1 MDDVAAL
8 PLGHPSHF
16 LNREKSWLRFNDRVL
31 HEAFDPRTPLLEQV
45 KFLAIFS
52 TNLDEY
58 FMVRIDALRDQIEA
72 HVTTPTPDGLT
83 PQDQLDL
90 ISEHLAPVVA
100 QQHEYFAKSIR
111 PRLAEAGIVIA
122 DYPDLTP
129 EQKAYLE
136 HDFMRRVFPILTP
149 LAVDPGHPFP
159 YMSNLSLNLAVLL
172 RDHQTGQQHFARVK
186 VPTKAATNAGG
197 KALKRFVTLPE
208 PLRPAG
214 VRWLGVPLEQVI
226 GHHLAA
232 LFPGMEIIGWYPFR
246 VTRDADLEIRE
257 DEAGD
262 LLAEIE
268 KEVRSRRYGREA
280 TRLEIAKAM
289 PEPVR
294 EILRQGLRIGPPWIY
309 EIDTLI
315 NLGDLLELAS
325 LPFPDLRDPDW
336 TPVLPA
342 IFEEKAYSETLD
354 GIDWFHLIQQGDVL
368 VHHPYHSF
376 AGTVERFIEQAAH
389 DPDVLGIKMTL
400 YRTSGDSPIV
410 QSLITAA
417 ENGIQVAVLVELKA
431 RFDEE
436 NNIQWAKQL
445 ERAGVHVVYGLI
457 GLKTH
462 CKVALVVRRE
472 GDNIHRYMHLG
483 TGNYNSKTARIY
495 TDLGLF
501 TCREDLAADV
511 SELFN
516 FLTGYSR
523 QRRYRRLLV
532 APVSLREET
541 VRLIRYEAEQA
552 RQGGPAFIFAKMNAL
567 ADTDIILELYRAAQA
582 GVEIRLLVRGM
593 CTLRPGVPGLSERI
607 RVVSIIGRFL
617 EHSRVFWF
625 HHGGEELMY
634 IGSADWRT
642 RNLDRRV
649 ETLAPVLDA
658 GLKRELQEIME
669 LMWQDN
675 RQAWD
680 LQPDGTYIQ
689 RRPAPGEPE
698 RGSHTLLMQRAL
710 SEADAPLGRGSAR

>member
-1 MDDVAAL
+1 MNDVAAL
-8 PLGHPSHF
+8 PLAHPSHF
-16 LNREKSWLRFNDRVL
+16 INREKSWLYFNDRVL
-31 HEAFDPRTPLLEQV
+31 HEALDPRTPLLEQA

-58 FMVRIDALRDQIEA
+58 FMVRIDALRDQVEA
-72 HVTTPTPDGLT
+72 NVTTPSPDGLT
-83 PQDQLDL
+83 PQQQLDL
-90 ISEHLAPVVA
+90 ISAHLAPVIS
-100 QQHEYFAKSIR
+100 QQHDYFAQNLR
-111 PRLAEAGIVIA
+111 PRLAEAGILIA
-122 DYPDLTP
+122 DYPTLTP
-129 EQKAYLE
+129 EQQAYL
-136 HDFMRRVFPILTP
+136 HNDFLRHVFPILTP

-172 RDHQTGQQHFARVK
+172 EDTKTGQHHFARVK
-186 VPTKAATNAGG
+186 VPTKAASNPGG

-208 PLRPAG
+208 SLRPAG

-226 GHHLAA
+226 GHNLGA
-232 LFPGMEIIGWYPFR
+232 LFPGMELVGWYPFR

-268 KEVRSRRYGREA
+268 KEVRSRRYGRDA
-280 TRLEIAKAM
+280 TRLEIAKSA
-289 PEPVR
+289 PELVR
-294 EILRQGLRIGPPWIY
+294 ETLTQGLKIQAPWIY
-309 EIDTLI
+309 EINTLL
-315 NLGDLLELAS
+315 NLGDLMELAF
-325 LPFPDLRDPDW
+325 LPYPELRDPDW
-336 TPVLPA
+336 TPVIPA
-342 IFEEKAYSETLD
+342 LFEEKAYSEAQ
-354 GIDWFHLIQQGDVL
+354 GGVDWFSLIHQGDVL

-376 AGTVERFIEQAAH
+376 AGTVERFIAQAAT
-389 DPDVLGIKMTL
+389 DPEVLAIKMTL

-436 NNIQWAKQL
+436 NNILWARRL
-445 ERAGVHVVYGLI
+445 EQAGVHVVYGLI

-462 CKVALVVRRE
+462 SKLALVVRRE
-472 GDNIHRYMHLG
+472 GEGIRRYMHLG

-495 TDLGLF
+495 TDLGIL
-501 TCREDLAADV
+501 TCRDDLAADV
-511 SELFN
+511 TELFN

-523 QRRYRRLLV
+523 QRQYRHLLV
-532 APVSLREET
+532 APVNMREEL
-541 VRLIRYEAEQA
+541 VRLIRQEAAHA
-552 RQGGPAFIFAKMNAL
+552 RAGQPARIFAKMNAL
-567 ADTDIILELYRAAQA
+567 ADTGIILELYEAAQA

-607 RVVSIIGRFL
+607 QVVSIIGRFL

-625 HHGGEELMY
+625 HNQGQENLY

-649 ETLAPVLDA
+649 EALTPVLDA
-658 GLKRELQEIME
+658 GIKQQLQEIME
-669 LMWQDN
+669 LMWTDN

-689 RRPAPGEPE
+689 RQPAPGEPE
-698 RGSHTLLMQRAL
+698 RGSHALLMQKAL
-710 SEADAPLGRGSAR
+710 AEATPAV

>member
-1 MDDVAAL
+1 MNDAAPL

-16 LNREKSWLRFNDRVL
+16 LNREKSWLYFNDRVL
-31 HEAFDPRTPLLEQV
+31 HEALDPRTPLLEQV

-58 FMVRIDALRDQIEA
+58 FMVRIDALRDQVKA
-72 HVTTPTPDGLT
+72 QVTTPTPDGLT
-83 PQDQLDL
+83 PQQQLDL
-90 ISEHLAPVVA
+90 ISAHLVPVVTQQHDYFA
-100 QQHEYFAKSIR
+100 QQLC
-111 PRLAEAGIVIA
+111 PRLAAAGIVIA
-122 DYPDLTP
+122 DYPSLTP
-129 EQKAYLE
+129 EQQAYL
-136 HDFMRRVFPILTP
+136 HNDFMRQVFPILTP

-159 YMSNLSLNLAVLL
+159 YVSNLSLNLAVLL
-172 RDHQTGQQHFARVK
+172 QDLKTGQHHFARVK
-186 VPTKAATNAGG
+186 VPTKAAANPGG

-208 PLRPAG
+208 PLRPPG

-226 GHHLAA
+226 GHNLAA
-232 LFPGMEIIGWYPFR
+232 LFPGMALVGWYPFR

-268 KEVRSRRYGREA
+268 KEVRSRRYGRDA
-280 TRLEIAKAM
+280 TRLEIVKGT
-289 PEPVR
+289 PELVR
-294 EILRQGLRIGPPWIY
+294 ETLIQGLKIEAPWVY
-309 EIDTLI
+309 ELDTLL
-315 NLGDLLELAS
+315 NLGDLMELAF
-325 LPFPDLRDPDW
+325 LPYPELRDPDW
-336 TPVLPA
+336 TPVLPTL
-342 IFEEKAYSETLD
+342 FEEKAYNETLD
-354 GIDWFHLIQQGDVL
+354 GVDWFALIQQGDVL

-376 AGTVERFIEQAAH
+376 AGTVERFIAQAAA

-436 NNIQWAKQL
+436 NNILWARRL
-445 ERAGVHVVYGLI
+445 EQAGVHVVYGLI

-462 CKVALVVRRE
+462 SKVALVVRRE
-472 GDNIHRYMHLG
+472 GENIRRYMHLG

-495 TDLGLF
+495 TDLGIL
-501 TCREDLAADV
+501 TCRDDLAADV
-511 SELFN
+511 TELFN

-523 QRRYRRLLV
+523 QRHYRQLLV
-532 APVSLREET
+532 APVNMREEM
-541 VRLIRYEAEQA
+541 VRLIRQEAEYA
-552 RQGGPAFIFAKMNAL
+552 RAGQPARIFAKMNAL
-567 ADTDIILELYRAAQA
+567 ADTAIILELYQAAQA

-607 RVVSIIGRFL
+607 QVVSIIGRFL

-625 HHGGEELMY
+625 HNNGQENLY

-649 ETLAPVLDA
+649 EAITPVLDA
-658 GLKRELQEIME
+658 TVKQQLQDIME
-669 LMWQDN
+669 LMWRDN

-680 LQPDGTYIQ
+680 LQPDGTYVQ
-689 RRPAPGEPE
+689 RQPAPGEPE
-698 RGSHTLLMQRAL
+698 RGSHALLM
-710 SEADAPLGRGSAR
+710 

>member
-1 MDDVAAL
+1 MDDVVSL
-8 PLGHPSHF
+8 PLTHPSHF

-31 HEAFDPRTPLLEQV
+31 HEALDNRTPLLEQV

-72 HVTTPTPDGLT
+72 NVTTPTPDGLT
-83 PQDQLDL
+83 PQEQLDL

-100 QQHEYFAKSIR
+100 QQHEYFAKHLR
-111 PRLAEAGIVIA
+111 PRLAEAGVVIA

-129 EQKAYLE
+129 EQKAYLH

-172 RDHQTGQQHFARVK
+172 RDSQTGQQHFARVK
-186 VPTKAATNAGG
+186 VPTKAASNPGG
-197 KALKRFVTLPE
+197 RALKRFVTLPE

-214 VRWLGVPLEQVI
+214 VRWLGVPLEQII
-226 GHHLAA
+226 GHHLES
-232 LFPGMEIIGWYPFR
+232 LFPGMEIVGWYPFR

-262 LLAEIE
+262 LLAEVE
-268 KEVRSRRYGREA
+268 KEVRRRRYGRDA
-280 TRLEIAKAM
+280 TRLEIAQDA
-289 PEPVR
+289 PPLVR
-294 EILRQGLRIGPPWIY
+294 EILTQGLHISDPWIY
-309 EIDTLI
+309 NINTLI
-315 NLGDLLELAS
+315 NLGDLMELAF

-342 IFEEKAYSETLD
+342 IFEEKAYSDALN
-354 GIDWFHLIQQGDVL
+354 GIDWFNLIQQGDVL

-376 AGTVERFIEQAAH
+376 AGTVERFIEQAAN

-436 NNIQWAKQL
+436 NNIQWAKRL
-445 ERAGVHVVYGLI
+445 EQAGVHVVYGLI

-472 GDNIHRYMHLG
+472 GDDIRRYIHLG

-495 TDLGLF
+495 TDLGML
-501 TCREDLAADV
+501 TCREDVAADV

-523 QRRYRRLLV
+523 QRQYRRLLV
-532 APVSLREET
+532 APVSMREEM

-552 RQGGPAFIFAKMNAL
+552 RHGKPAHIFAKMNAL
-567 ADTDIILELYRAAQA
+567 ADTDIILELYQASQA
-582 GVEIRLLVRGM
+582 GVDIRLLVRGM

-625 HHGGEELMY
+625 HHGGEDLMY

-669 LMWQDN
+669 LMWNDN

-689 RRPAPGEPE
+689 RMPGPGEPE
-698 RGSHTLLMQRAL
+698 RGSHALLMQRAL
-710 SEADAPLGRGSAR
+710 AEANALV

>member
-1 MDDVAAL
+1 MNDATTL

-16 LNREKSWLRFNDRVL
+16 INREKSWLHFNDRVL
-31 HEAFDPRTPLLEQV
+31 HEALDQRTPLLEQV

-58 FMVRIDALRDQIEA
+58 FMVRIAGLREQVEA

-83 PQDQLDL
+83 PQQQLEV
-90 ISEHLAPVVA
+90 ISAHLRPVIA
-100 QQHEYFAKSIR
+100 QQHHYFAQHLR
-111 PRLAEAGIVIA
+111 PRLAEAGILIA
-122 DYPDLTP
+122 DYATLTP
-129 EQKAYLE
+129 EQQAYLYN
-136 HDFMRRVFPILTP
+136 HFMRQVFPILTP

-159 YMSNLSLNLAVLL
+159 YVSNLSLNLAVLL
-172 RDHQTGQQHFARVK
+172 QDTKTGQQHFARVK
-186 VPTKAATNAGG
+186 VPTKAASDPGG

-208 PLRPAG
+208 PLRPPG

-226 GHHLAA
+226 GHHLTV
-232 LFPGMEIIGWYPFR
+232 LFPGMELVGWYPFR

-268 KEVRSRRYGREA
+268 KEVRSRRYGRDA
-280 TRLEIAKAM
+280 TRLEIAQDA
-289 PEPVR
+289 PELVR
-294 EILRQGLRIGPPWIY
+294 DTLIQGLKIHDPWIY
-309 EIDTLI
+309 EINTLL
-315 NLGDLLELAS
+315 NLGDLMEVAL
-325 LPFPDLRDPDW
+325 LPYPELRDPDW
-336 TPVLPA
+336 TPVIPA
-342 IFEEKAYSETLD
+342 VFAEKAYSEAQ
-354 GIDWFHLIQQGDVL
+354 GGVDWFSLIQQGDVL

-376 AGTVERFIEQAAH
+376 AGTVERFIAQAAN
-389 DPDVLGIKMTL
+389 DPEVIGIKMTL

-436 NNIQWAKQL
+436 NNILWAKRL

-462 CKVALVVRRE
+462 SKLALVVRRE
-472 GDNIHRYMHLG
+472 GEGICRYVHLG

-495 TDLGLF
+495 TDLGIL
-501 TCREDLAADV
+501 TCRDDLAADV
-511 SELFN
+511 TELFN

-523 QRRYRRLLV
+523 QHQYRHLLV
-532 APVSLREET
+532 APVNMREEM
-541 VRLIRYEAEQA
+541 VRLIRQEAQHA
-552 RQGGPAFIFAKMNAL
+552 RQGRPARIFAKMNAL
-567 ADTDIILELYRAAQA
+567 ADRDIILELYQAAQA

-607 RVVSIIGRFL
+607 QVVSIVGRFL

-625 HHGGEELMY
+625 HNAGEERLY

-649 ETLAPVLDA
+649 ETLTPVLDA
-658 GLKRELQEIME
+658 GIKRQLQEIME
-669 LMWQDN
+669 LMWSDN

-698 RGSHTLLMQRAL
+698 RSSHVLLMQRAL
-710 SEADAPLGRGSAR
+710 AEATPVV

>member
-1 MDDVAAL
+1 MNDVASL
-8 PLGHPSHF
+8 PLAHPSHF
-16 LNREKSWLRFNDRVL
+16 INREKSWLYFNDRVL
-31 HEAFDPRTPLLEQV
+31 HEALDPRTPLLEQV

-58 FMVRIDALRDQIEA
+58 FMVRIDALRDQVEA
-72 HVTTPTPDGLT
+72 NVTTPTPDGLT
-83 PQDQLDL
+83 PQQQLEL
-90 ISEHLAPVVA
+90 ISSHLAPVIT
-100 QQHEYFAKSIR
+100 QQHDYFAQNLR

-122 DYPDLTP
+122 DYPTLTP
-129 EQKAYLE
+129 EQQAYL
-136 HDFMRRVFPILTP
+136 HNDFMRQVFPILTP

-172 RDHQTGQQHFARVK
+172 QDIKTGQHHFARVK
-186 VPTKAATNAGG
+186 VPTKAASNPGS

-226 GHHLAA
+226 GHNLAV
-232 LFPGMEIIGWYPFR
+232 LFPGMELVGWYPFR

-268 KEVRSRRYGREA
+268 KEVRSRRYGRDA
-280 TRLEIAKAM
+280 TRLEIVKEA
-289 PEPVR
+289 PDLVR
-294 EILRQGLRIGPPWIY
+294 DTLTQGLNIQVPWVY
-309 EIDTLI
+309 EVNTLL
-315 NLGDLLELAS
+315 NLGDLMELAF
-325 LPFPDLRDPDW
+325 LPYPELRDPDW
-336 TPVLPA
+336 TPVLPVL
-342 IFEEKAYSETLD
+342 FEEKAYNEAY
-354 GIDWFHLIQQGDVL
+354 GGVDWFALIQQGDVL

-376 AGTVERFIEQAAH
+376 ASTVERFIAQAAK

-410 QSLITAA
+410 QSLILAA

-436 NNIQWAKQL
+436 NNILWARRL
-445 ERAGVHVVYGLI
+445 EQAGVHVVYGLI

-462 CKVALVVRRE
+462 SKLALVVRRE
-472 GDNIHRYMHLG
+472 GEGIRRYMHLG

-495 TDLGLF
+495 TDFGIL
-501 TCREDLAADV
+501 TCRDDLAADV
-511 SELFN
+511 TELFN

-523 QRRYRRLLV
+523 QRQYRQLLV
-532 APVSLREET
+532 APVNMREEI
-541 VRLIRYEAEQA
+541 VRLIRQEADHA
-552 RQGGPAFIFAKMNAL
+552 RMGQPARIFAKMNAL
-567 ADTDIILELYRAAQA
+567 ADTAIITELYQAAQA

-593 CTLRPGVPGLSERI
+593 CTLRAGVPGLSEGI
-607 RVVSIIGRFL
+607 QVVSIIGRFL

-625 HHGGEELMY
+625 HNSGQENLY

-649 ETLAPVLDA
+649 EALTPVLDGA
-658 GLKRELQEIME
+658 VKQQLQDIME
-669 LMWQDN
+669 LMWNDN

-680 LQPDGTYIQ
+680 LQPDGTYVQ
-689 RRPAPGEPE
+689 RLPAPGESE
-698 RGSHTLLMQRAL
+698 RGSHALLMQRAVA
-710 SEADAPLGRGSAR
+710 EATPVV